1 MVRLR
6 TIHHLYMYIYST
18 LTIYICFIYI
28 HIKIYKEVEKG
39 SCNDVHEPQKK
50 TNRLIIF
57 LLCRHFIFCAGGG
70 KLYIRCMFGRHSYR
84 IKLISKKKTQIGAAA
99 AAAYPLK
106 IPIITKGKNSSPIF
120 RLPVDLKIDET

>member
-6 TIHHLYMYIYST
+6 TIYHLYMYIYST
-18 LTIYICFIYI
+18 LTIYICFIYTI
-28 HIKIYKEVEKG
+28 HIKIDKEVEKG
-39 SCNDVHEPQKK
+39 SCNDAK

-99 AAAYPLK
+99 AAYPLK
-106 IPIITKGKNSSPIF
+106 IPIITKGNDSSPIF